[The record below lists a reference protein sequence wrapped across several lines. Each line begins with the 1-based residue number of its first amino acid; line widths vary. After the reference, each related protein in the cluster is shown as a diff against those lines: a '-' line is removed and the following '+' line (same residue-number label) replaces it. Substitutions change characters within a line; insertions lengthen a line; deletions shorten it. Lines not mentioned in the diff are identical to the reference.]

1 MRITR
6 YTDYSVRVL
15 IYLGVKDDDSL
26 ATIQEIADSYGISKN
41 HLMKV
46 VHDLQ
51 LRGYIDTIRGKN
63 GGLRLRLAPVEINL
77 GRLIRETE
85 EDKAL
90 VECFGT
96 ENGCVITPY
105 CDLKHVLAQ
114 AQEAFFQVL
123 DSFTLADML
132 KPHQRA
138 GLEQVLGLGGIPVV
152 VE

>member
-15 IYLGVKDDDSL
+15 IYLGLKGEARS
-26 ATIQEIADSYGISKN
+26 TIQEIAESYDISRN

-63 GGLRLRLAPVEINL
+63 GGVRLRLTPEQINI
-77 GRLIRETE
+77 GQLIRETE

-90 VECFGT
+90 VECFGPD
-96 ENGCVITPY
+96 NSCAITPF
-105 CDLKHVLAQ
+105 CDLKNVLAKAQ
-114 AQEAFFQVL
+114 AAFFGVL
-123 DSFTLADML
+123 DEYTLADLL
-132 KPHQRA
+132 KPERRP
-138 GLEQVLGLGGIPVV
+138 GLERALKLGGVRVAVV
-152 VE
+152 

>member
-15 IYLGVKDDDSL
+15 IYLGVKGEGL
-26 ATIQEIADSYGISKN
+26 ATIQEIADSYSISKN

-46 VHDLQ
+46 VHDLRQ
-51 LRGYIDTIRGKN
+51 RGYIETIRGKN
-63 GGLRLRLAPVEINL
+63 GGLRLHLAPDEINI

-90 VECFGT
+90 VECFGS
-96 ENGCVITPY
+96 ENGCVITPF
-105 CDLKHVLAQ
+105 CDLKHVLAE

-123 DSFTLADML
+123 DSYTLTDLL
-132 KPHQRA
+132 KPQQR
-138 GLEQVLGLGGIPVV
+138 LGLQQALGLNGIPVEV
-152 VE
+152 LE

>member
-15 IYLGVKDDDSL
+15 IFLGLKGEARS
-26 ATIQEIADSYGISKN
+26 TIQEIAESYGISRN

-63 GGLRLRLAPVEINL
+63 GGVRLRLEPEQINI

-90 VECFGT
+90 VECFGAD
-96 ENGCVITPY
+96 NACAITPF

-114 AQEAFFQVL
+114 AQEAFFAVL
-123 DSFTLADML
+123 DGYTLADL
-132 KPHQRA
+132 LRPERRQ
-138 GLEQVLGLGGIPVV
+138 GLEKSLGLAGVRVAVV
-152 VE
+152 

>member
-15 IYLGVKDDDSL
+15 IYLGLKGESRS
-26 ATIQEIADSYGISKN
+26 TIQEIAESYDISRN

-63 GGLRLRLAPVEINL
+63 GGVRLRLQPEQINI

-90 VECFGT
+90 VECFGPD
-96 ENGCVITPY
+96 NDCVITPF
-105 CDLKHVLAQ
+105 CDLKHVLAK
-114 AQEAFFQVL
+114 AQEAFFAVL
-123 DSFTLADML
+123 DGYTLADLL
-132 KPHQRA
+132 KPEHRP
-138 GLEQVLGLGGIPVV
+138 GLESVLMLGGVRVAVV
-152 VE
+152 